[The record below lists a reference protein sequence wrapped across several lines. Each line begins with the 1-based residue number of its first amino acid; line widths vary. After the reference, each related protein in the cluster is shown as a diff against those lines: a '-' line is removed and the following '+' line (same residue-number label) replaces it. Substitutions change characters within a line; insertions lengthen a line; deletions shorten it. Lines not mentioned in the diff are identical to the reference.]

1 MENTEPVR
9 QDPSAEDR
17 KIMGTRED
25 AKAALIL
32 KAQEWREL
40 RQPIMATGKELR
52 ARDQRERQVRFELAN
67 AALHWLWHQEHAA

>member
-1 MENTEPVR
+1 MTA
-9 QDPSAEDR
+9 AEDR

-25 AKAALIL
+25 AKASLIL

-40 RQPIMATGKELR
+40 RQPTIGTSKELR
-52 ARDQRERQVRFELAN
+52 DRDQRERQVRFELAN